1 MYEAIVVCFVVCLV
15 FFTCMFFMD
24 LCGLI
29 QINDDDDDD
38 DNVAAMPVTPV
49 LNLSNYACQ
58 YMTDMWTAL
67 LDIVC
72 NSYVLK

>member
-29 QINDDDDDD
+29 QINDDDSSGLLQ
-38 DNVAAMPVTPV
+38 TP
-49 LNLSNYACQ
+49 LFQQNF
-58 YMTDMWTAL
+58 
-67 LDIVC
+67 
-72 NSYVLK
+72 

>member
-29 QINDDDDDD
+29 QINDDDESRPIPY
-38 DNVAAMPVTPV
+38 AYAIIQTV
-49 LNLSNYACQ
+49 L
-58 YMTDMWTAL
+58 
-67 LDIVC
+67 
-72 NSYVLK
+72 

>member
-38 DNVAAMPVTPV
+38 
-49 LNLSNYACQ
+49 SESQ
-58 YMTDMWTAL
+58 WTA
-67 LDIVC
+67 VW
-72 NSYVLK
+72 